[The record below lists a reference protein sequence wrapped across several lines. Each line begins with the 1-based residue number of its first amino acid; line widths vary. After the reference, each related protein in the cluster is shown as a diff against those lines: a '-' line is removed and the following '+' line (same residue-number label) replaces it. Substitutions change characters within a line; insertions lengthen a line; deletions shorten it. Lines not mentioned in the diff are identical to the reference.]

1 MEKEKIKF
9 GLVVGRFQPLH
20 DGHRHLIKMA
30 IEENNE
36 IVVCIGSAQKAD
48 PLTVEERQERLQNFM
63 VSLNLEDKKIKI
75 TNLEDV
81 PSDEE
86 WLSQLSE
93 KINLDA
99 HNKNTFYTAD
109 NLSEEYLNF
118 MKNMSF
124 NIKKIVRGSFKY
136 KDPKGKEHSFF
147 CATEIR
153 EIHKKFNLGKI

>member
-1 MEKEKIKF
+1 MKKEKINF

-20 DGHRHLIKMA
+20 GGHRHLIKMA
-30 IEENNE
+30 IEENDE

-48 PLTVEERQERLQNFM
+48 PLTVEERHERLQNFIE
-63 VSLNLEDKKIKI
+63 SLNLADKKIKI
-75 TNLEDV
+75 TSLEDT
-81 PSDEE
+81 PSDEM

-93 KINLDA
+93 KINLDPN
-99 HNKNTFYTAD
+99 NKNTFYTAD

-118 MKNMSF
+118 MRKMSF
-124 NIKKIVRGSFKY
+124 NIKKVEREMFKY